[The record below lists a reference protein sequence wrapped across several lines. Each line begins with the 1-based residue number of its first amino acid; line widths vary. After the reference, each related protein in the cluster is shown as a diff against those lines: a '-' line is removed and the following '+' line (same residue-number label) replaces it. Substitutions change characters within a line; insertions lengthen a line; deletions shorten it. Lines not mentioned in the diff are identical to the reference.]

1 MEWTCLKWRK
11 KSLWFPCYHFSWLF
25 FFPNRELFYVKFSM
39 PDSPKFLHS
48 CRQEVGRA
56 ASDLC
61 GGTFALSVPR
71 SQNVFP
77 TQRLCWDQRA
87 SKCNVSVTWNGLT
100 KTYMS
105 FASGIWKEKI
115 ILTSPDGPAFYLFL
129 KNIYWAQP
137 IQQCTVVDLL
147 GESIQRK

>member
-1 MEWTCLKWRK
+1 MRVFPK
-11 KSLWFPCYHFSWLF
+11 KGRTVDSCAPAGCWAVGQVCGFTRSLHLLNHTGGLPLGRSGPQQPELQNGMNMLEMKKEKPVISMLPFFLTF
-25 FFPNRELFYVKFSM
+25 FFPNRELFYGKFSM

-77 TQRLCWDQRA
+77 TQRLC
-87 SKCNVSVTWNGLT
+87 
-100 KTYMS
+100 
-105 FASGIWKEKI
+105 
-115 ILTSPDGPAFYLFL
+115 
-129 KNIYWAQP
+129 
-137 IQQCTVVDLL
+137 
-147 GESIQRK
+147 